1 MNTKSKDQESQNP
14 GQSKQALVRQDLEAL
29 LANLNSFEAAMRGCI
44 SRLREDI
51 LTAAV
56 HHG

>member
-1 MNTKSKDQESQNP
+1 MNSKSKDQESQNP
-14 GQSKQALVRQDLEAL
+14 SPSKQTLVRQDLEAL
-29 LANLNSFEAAMRGCI
+29 LSNLNSFEVAMRTSI

-51 LTAAV
+51 LTTAV